1 MTEIVVEEDRMTI
14 QTTEHLG
21 MNIPQRHLEVIAEGS
36 SIEDEAEVEE
46 DTEVAEGMAEETITA
61 GDMVGEVDLAEV
73 EVVEG
78 VISRMTTIDR

>member
-1 MTEIVVEEDRMTI
+1 MTEIVVEEDRTTI

-21 MNIPQRHLEVIAEGS
+21 MNIPQLRLEVIAEGS

-46 DTEVAEGMAEETITA
+46 DTEVAEGMEGGTIAE
-61 GDMVGEVDLAEV
+61 GDMVGEVDLTEV

-78 VISRMTTIDR
+78 VISRMTMIDR